1 MLILDEPE
9 TGLDFR
15 NQLII
20 MNLIERLCEEEGL
33 TAILN
38 THYPEHAVSMNGQT
52 LLLKHDGSYLFG
64 DTAKIL
70 TPENMRE
77 AFGVEVLMREELIDG
92 KHYTSLIP
100 LSVL

>member
-1 MLILDEPE
+1 
-9 TGLDFR
+9 
-15 NQLII
+15 
-20 MNLIERLCEEEGL
+20 
-33 TAILN
+33 
-38 THYPEHAVSMNGQT
+38 MNGQT

-70 TPENMRE
+70 TSENMRE
-77 AFGVEVLMREELIDG
+77 AFGVEVLMREEMIDG